1 MSDTVMLVIGLV
13 GWAVVLGI
21 VWAVGR
27 QGDQRRDRDLERLRD
42 WVTSQNIQHEK
53 KVEAQIGEVVAM
65 VGELERD
72 LNTSVGCWEREMAE
86 AGEEWRKNN
95 AAQFEKVTDWCDA
108 AIDIREL
115 ETMGQINKLTE
126 LMSDL
131 NLRVARAEA
140 TIAATPTPPDP
151 ATIIAAATAPLL
163 ALTEQYTSPHQI
175 LAPSAPQPT
184 AGDGEW
190 SAEDLAAYDPT
201 DEDFPPYRAPDDY
214 SPPAT
219 FSGLGI
225 DLPRLDG

>member
-1 MSDTVMLVIGLV
+1 MSDTVMLVVGLV
-13 GWAVVLGI
+13 GWAVVGAL
-21 VWAVGR
+21 VWWRGR
-27 QGDQRRDRDLERLRD
+27 VLKREWEQFADRHTTEDERLR
-42 WVTSQNIQHEK
+42 I
-53 KVEAQIGEVVAM
+53 VEVHI
-65 VGELERD
+65 
-72 LNTSVGCWEREMAE
+72 
-86 AGEEWRKNN
+86 AGV
-95 AAQFEKVTDWCDA
+95 AAQFDKYDGVM
-108 AIDIREL
+108 R
-115 ETMGQINKLTE
+115 
-126 LMSDL
+126 DL

-214 SPPAT
+214 SPPAS
-219 FSGLGI
+219 FSTLGVE
-225 DLPRLDG
+225 LPRLDG